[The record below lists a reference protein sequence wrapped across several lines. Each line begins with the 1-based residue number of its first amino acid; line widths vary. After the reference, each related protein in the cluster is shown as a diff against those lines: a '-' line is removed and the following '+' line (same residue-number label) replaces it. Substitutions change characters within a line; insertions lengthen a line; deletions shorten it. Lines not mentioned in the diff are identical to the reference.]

1 MVDESVFII
10 DGYFLL
16 DDAEK
21 AFLGSAALFDEQG
34 QDTSV
39 VYGTV
44 RGLLRLRK
52 ALGIVRG
59 ILVMGA
65 SAADLS
71 SKQNI
76 AILLECLHGIGTEVI
91 FEPTASTV
99 SIIDRIDCGQASTW
113 IVTRDKSLMQLITAS
128 CGVIIVYDGGQTKVI
143 SESALSSEYRIRPEQ
158 VPDFLAMTESDLR
171 ESLTVKQAQR
181 LLEIHGSLRS
191 ALDVPGPN
199 AISSRVKRFLSTHKE
214 SLLKKLDD
222 LTARDQR

>member
-21 AFLGSAALFDEQG
+21 AFLGSGALFDEQG

-59 ILVMGA
+59 VLVLGA
-65 SAADLS
+65 SAADIS
-71 SKQNI
+71 SKRSI
-76 AILLECLHGIGTEVI
+76 ATLLECLRGIGTEVI
-91 FEPTASTV
+91 FEPTASTG
-99 SIIDRIDCGQASTW
+99 SIIDRIDCGRASTW
-113 IVTRDKSLMQLITAS
+113 IVTRNRSLMQLITAN
-128 CGVIIVYDGGQTKVI
+128 CGVIIVHDGGQTKVTT
-143 SESALSSEYRIRPEQ
+143 ERTLSSEYRIRPEQ
-158 VPDFLAMTESDLR
+158 VPDFLAMTEPHLG

-181 LLEIHGSLRS
+181 LLEIHGSLRG
-191 ALDVPGPN
+191 ALDIPGPN
-199 AISSRVKRFLSTHKE
+199 AILIE
-214 SLLKKLDD
+214 S
-222 LTARDQR
+222 